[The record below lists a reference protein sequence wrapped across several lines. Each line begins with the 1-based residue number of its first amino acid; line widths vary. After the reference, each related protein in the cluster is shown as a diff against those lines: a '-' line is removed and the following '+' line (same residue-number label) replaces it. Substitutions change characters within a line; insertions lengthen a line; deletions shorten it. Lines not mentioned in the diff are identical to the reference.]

1 MSNPLII
8 IKIFTLFITSLFI
21 PDFIFPFVWC
31 FSSRPLSDP
40 FQVLIFSAHDILFF
54 VAAFWAWL
62 FLYCFSPRTINELN
76 CEMENDE
83 RLIDLCPHDPEPI
96 KFWSFRIRT
105 SGQSGRSG
113 HVRNPKQTIKNKD
126 SLPDIRQN
134 EEVKEELNV
143 FGFYLFQTGRHLAGR
158 QLKAWAIDAC
168 CPMDKPKTTLDNDD
182 SSTLCL
188 FAYWHFNRVSWTVGP
203 TNSWFVKFSS
213 SECVW
218 SKRMIRKLITV
229 SILWLYIQGINV
241 ESQMAL
247 WPNG

>member
-8 IKIFTLFITSLFI
+8 IKIFPLYHVPVYTWFHISVRLVFL
-21 PDFIFPFVWC
+21 V
-31 FSSRPLSDP
+31 SSTFRP
-40 FQVLIFSAHDILFF
+40 FQVLIFSAHDIFCEFF
-54 VAAFWAWL
+54 RGAAFWAGL

-126 SLPDIRQN
+126 SLTDIRQN

-143 FGFYLFQTGRHLAGR
+143 
-158 QLKAWAIDAC
+158 
-168 CPMDKPKTTLDNDD
+168 LDFIFFRRGDISREDN
-182 SSTLCL
+182 
-188 FAYWHFNRVSWTVGP
+188 
-203 TNSWFVKFSS
+203 
-213 SECVW
+213 
-218 SKRMIRKLITV
+218 
-229 SILWLYIQGINV
+229 
-241 ESQMAL
+241 
-247 WPNG
+247 